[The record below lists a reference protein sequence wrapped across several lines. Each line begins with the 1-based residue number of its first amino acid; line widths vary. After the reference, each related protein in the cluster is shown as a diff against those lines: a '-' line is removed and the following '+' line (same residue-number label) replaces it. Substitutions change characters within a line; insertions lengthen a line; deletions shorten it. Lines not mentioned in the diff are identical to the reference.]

1 MLNKFL
7 PADNRERAGML
18 FAAPA
23 TFFLIAFFV
32 IPAGVLFV
40 ISFWRAEAYVLVPDA
55 TIASYVEAISRPTAI
70 RAFTNGLQIG
80 LWTAVISTA
89 ISFPVAWYIVF
100 RTRSNA
106 LLYIVL
112 LSWFSS
118 YLVRIFAWRTILG
131 TNGLINSAL
140 TQLGL
145 IERPL
150 EFLVFSK
157 VAVVIALI
165 HIFLPFT
172 LLLLLSALR
181 NVTPDLIEAA
191 RDLGASKYE
200 VFLKVV
206 VPVAYNGFLG
216 SLVFTFILALGDY
229 VTPQLLGGTSG
240 VTSGLLIANQF
251 RQTGNWPAGAAMAFL
266 LAAAILLIYGAT
278 TLIFRLFRLAP
289 GVHFH
294 PLDKGSDP
302 APHRPQATEG

>member
-1 MLNKFL
+1 MVL
-7 PADNRERAGML
+7 
-18 FAAPA
+18 AAPA
-23 TFFLIAFFV
+23 TLFLIAFFV
-32 IPAGVLFV
+32 VPACMLFV
-40 ISFWRAEAYVLVPDA
+40 ISFWRADAYVLVPDA
-55 TIASYVEAISRPTAI
+55 TIAAYAEAISRPTAI
-70 RAFTNGLQIG
+70 KAFINGLQIG
-80 LWTAVISTA
+80 VWTAIISTTM
-89 ISFPVAWYIVF
+89 SFPVAWYIVF
-100 RTRSNA
+100 RARSNA

-140 TQLGL
+140 TELGL

-157 VAVVIALI
+157 VAVIIALI

-191 RDLGASKYE
+191 RDLGASKIE
-200 VFLKVV
+200 VFFKVV
-206 VPVAYNGFLG
+206 VPVAYNGILG
-216 SLVFTFILALGDY
+216 SLIFTFILALGDY

-266 LAAAILLIYGAT
+266 LTFAILLIYGGAT
-278 TLIFRLFRLAP
+278 LALRLLKLAP

-294 PLDKGSDP
+294 PFVKGSYP
-302 APHRPQATEG
+302 APRHLQATEG